1 MAKFQREFILFSI
14 LGIAVLIVLLNF
26 GQAYT
31 LRMLVEAS
39 CYAILALGLSIQWGY
54 AGLFNAG
61 VMGFIA
67 VGGFV
72 TMLVCFPIND
82 SFWESDGPA
91 ALGIFLLKVSV
102 IIVTMVG
109 LSQIHR
115 FGVSERFKTIFL
127 IIALLIAF
135 FVFNSA
141 LAPVARLIEKEAG
154 FIGGFGLPVGIG
166 WAAGGIA
173 AAAIAY
179 FIGKA
184 CLGLRSDYL
193 AIATL
198 GFAEIIK
205 AILKNAD
212 WLTRGILTVSP
223 LPWPVP
229 TPNDLGF
236 VAARATYL
244 CLTATIVVVIF
255 VLLQRAYH
263 APWGRMMRTI
273 RDNEIAA
280 AAMGKNVNF
289 RRLQIF
295 VIGSGLIGLGGAA
308 LITSVRIFD
317 PAGFH
322 PFQHTFLIWVMV
334 LFGGAGNNLG
344 AIFGAVAIYII
355 WTMSEPVTLVL
366 FEIASNYGAMWFGW
380 EAPSDFMAR
389 ALQTRVFIAG
399 LTIVLALRY
408 VPKGLIPERI
418 HKES

>member
-31 LRMLVEAS
+31 LRMLMEAS
-39 CYAILALGLSIQWGY
+39 CYAILALGLTIQWGY

-72 TMLVCFPIND
+72 TMLMCFPIND

-91 ALGIFLLKVSV
+91 ALGIFFLKVSV
-102 IIVTMVG
+102 IIIAMVV

-115 FGVSERFKTIFL
+115 IGVSERIKTISL

-141 LAPVARLIEKEAG
+141 LAPVAQLIEKEAG

-166 WAAGGIA
+166 WIAGGIA
-173 AAAIAY
+173 AAVIAY

-212 WLTRGILTVSP
+212 WLTRGTLTVSP

-236 VAARATYL
+236 VAARAAYL
-244 CLTATIVVVIF
+244 CLMAAIVAVVFI
-255 VLLQRAYH
+255 LLQR
-263 APWGRMMRTI
+263 
-273 RDNEIAA
+273 
-280 AAMGKNVNF
+280 
-289 RRLQIF
+289 
-295 VIGSGLIGLGGAA
+295 GL
-308 LITSVRIFD
+308 SCS
-317 PAGFH
+317 
-322 PFQHTFLIWVMV
+322 
-334 LFGGAGNNLG
+334 LG
-344 AIFGAVAIYII
+344 ADD
-355 WTMSEPVTLVL
+355 E
-366 FEIASNYGAMWFGW
+366 
-380 EAPSDFMAR
+380 SDSG
-389 ALQTRVFIAG
+389 Q
-399 LTIVLALRY
+399 
-408 VPKGLIPERI
+408 
-418 HKES
+418 